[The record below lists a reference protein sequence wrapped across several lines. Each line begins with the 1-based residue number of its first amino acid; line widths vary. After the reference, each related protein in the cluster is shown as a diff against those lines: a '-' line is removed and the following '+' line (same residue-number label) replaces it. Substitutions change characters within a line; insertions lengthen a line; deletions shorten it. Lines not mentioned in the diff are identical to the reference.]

1 MALEMYPY
9 KGYRFKVEIGGTF
22 VAGFSEV
29 TGFDA
34 TFDVVEYREGDAA
47 DNTIRKQP
55 GLVKYSNVTFKRGLI
70 DAVEFFTWMDEI
82 DKGQLTTERKV
93 VTIQLFND
101 EETVVAAWQ
110 LLRAWPCK
118 YTGPELKGMSSDV
131 AMESIEFA
139 HEGLIR
145 LEV

>member
-47 DNTIRKQP
+47 DNTPRKQP

>member
-1 MALEMYPY
+1 MALEAYPY
-9 KGYRFKVEIGGTF
+9 KNYRFKVEIEGTQ

-34 TFDVVEYREGDAA
+34 TFDVIEYREGDAA
-47 DNTIRKQP
+47 DNTPRKQP
-55 GLVKYSNVTFKRGLI
+55 GLVKYSNITFKRGVI
-70 DAVEFFTWMDEI
+70 DEKEFFDWITEI
-82 DKGQLTTERKV
+82 DEGKVERKT
-93 VTIQLFND
+93 VTINLHND
-101 EETVVAAWQ
+101 EDEVVASWQ

-118 YTGPELKGMSSDV
+118 YTGPDLNGMGSEV

-145 LEV
+145 TDV

>member
-9 KGYRFKVEIGGTF
+9 KGYRFKVEIGGAL

-34 TFDVVEYREGDAA
+34 TFDVVEYREGDSA
-47 DNTIRKQP
+47 DNTPRKQP
-55 GLVKYSNVTFKRGLI
+55 GLVKYSNVTFKRGII

-82 DKGQLTTERKV
+82 DKGQLPAERKV
-93 VTIQLFND
+93 VTVQLFND
-101 EETVVAAWQ
+101 EDSVVAAWQ

-118 YTGPELKGMSSDV
+118 YTGPELKGLSSDV

>member
-9 KGYRFKVEIGGTF
+9 KGYRFKVEIGGAL

-34 TFDVVEYREGDAA
+34 TFDVVEYREGDAM
-47 DNTIRKQP
+47 DNTPRKQP
-55 GLVKYSNVTFKRGLI
+55 GLVKYSNVTFKRGII

-82 DKGQLTTERKV
+82 DKGQLPTERKV
-93 VTIQLFND
+93 VTVQLFND
-101 EETVVAAWQ
+101 EESVVAAWQ

-118 YTGPELKGMSSDV
+118 YTEIGR
-131 AMESIEFA
+131 A
-139 HEGLIR
+139 H
-145 LEV
+145 V

>member
-1 MALEMYPY
+1 MALEVYPY
-9 KGYRFKVEIGGTF
+9 KGYRFKVEIGGVM

-34 TFDVVEYREGDAA
+34 TFDVVEYREGDAS
-47 DNTIRKQP
+47 DNTPRKQP
-55 GLVKYSNVTFKRGLI
+55 GLVKYSNVTFKRGVI
-70 DAVEFFTWMDEI
+70 DAVEFFTWIDEI
-82 DKGQLTTERKV
+82 DKGQLPNERKV
-93 VTIQLFND
+93 VTVQLFND

-118 YTGPELKGMSSDV
+118 YTGPELKGLSSDV

-139 HEGLIR
+139 HEGLVR
-145 LEV
+145 LEI

>member
-47 DNTIRKQP
+47 DNTPRKQP

-118 YTGPELKGMSSDV
+118 YTGPELKGLSSDV

>member
-118 YTGPELKGMSSDV
+118 YTGPELKGTSSDV